1 MNNRLFISDPITCNA
16 RSELYITDV
25 SMQTQTCNHFA
36 ARSQTFLSVFMP
48 THNTY
53 FCFIVAVKVAQDVKD
68 VLADFVRHG
77 NLSYA

>member
-1 MNNRLFISDPITCNA
+1 MSDRITCNA

-25 SMQTQTCNHFA
+25 SMQTQIILRQ
-36 ARSQTFLSVFMP
+36 RSQTFLSVFMP

-53 FCFIVAVKVAQDVKD
+53 FCFIFAVIVAQDVED